1 MKLINLIY
9 SIIKNPVDYT
19 IDEEKVWIFK
29 QQIEN
34 KFPFWKDQIKNV
46 FKRIKFD
53 KKVLMTYINY
63 KKNMDGGRITYQNY
77 RDKIVNTKRI
87 KGGIKFW
94 NQNRKFL
101 NNINKE
107 FGIPPE
113 IIISIIGI
121 ETNYGNFLGNWVI
134 LNNLYTLAFNNSSKI
149 TNNKKN
155 FFTEELMFFLSYCIN
170 NKYTINQMFEIKG
183 SFAGAIGL
191 PQFMPSS
198 IKRYAKDGDNDG
210 KIDLFNSH
218 FDIIKSIASY
228 LKKKGWKKH
237 HLIIVSP
244 KKKELVKYKMNKTI
258 KKCKRTYILLD
269 NKKKYIGNNFCI
281 LKRYNNSNFYA
292 MAVYD
297 LGEELRRQL

>member
-1 MKLINLIY
+1 
-9 SIIKNPVDYT
+9 
-19 IDEEKVWIFK
+19 
-29 QQIEN
+29 
-34 KFPFWKDQIKNV
+34 
-46 FKRIKFD
+46 
-53 KKVLMTYINY
+53 
-63 KKNMDGGRITYQNY
+63 MD
-77 RDKIVNTKRI
+77 
-87 KGGIKFW
+87 
-94 NQNRKFL
+94 
-101 NNINKE
+101 NINKE

-134 LNNLYTLAFNNSSKI
+134 LNNLYTLAFNNSPKI
-149 TNNKKN
+149 TNNKKI
-155 FFTEELMFFLSYCIN
+155 FFAEELMFFLSYCIN

-218 FDIIKSIASY
+218 CDIIKSIASY
-228 LKKKGWKKH
+228 LKKKGWKRH

-258 KKCKRTYILLD
+258 KKCKSTYILLD

-292 MAVYD
+292 MAVYE